1 MNKWL
6 TLLCCAMLAAA
17 PTALAQTQGKKAED
31 KKQAALAKKKKQDEE
46 IQAHMALVTE
56 CDKQAKTLTGSA
68 HKNFMRKCLNQ

>member
-17 PTALAQTQGKKAED
+17 PLAQAQGKAED

-46 IQAHMALVTE
+46 IQAHMARVTK
-56 CDKQAKTLTGSA
+56 CDMQAKELKGNA
-68 HKNFMRKCLNQ
+68 HKNFMRKCLNE

>member
-17 PTALAQTQGKKAED
+17 PTALAQTQGKKADD

-46 IQAHMALVTE
+46 IQAQKARVTE
-56 CDKQAKTLTGSA
+56 CEKQGKELKGNA